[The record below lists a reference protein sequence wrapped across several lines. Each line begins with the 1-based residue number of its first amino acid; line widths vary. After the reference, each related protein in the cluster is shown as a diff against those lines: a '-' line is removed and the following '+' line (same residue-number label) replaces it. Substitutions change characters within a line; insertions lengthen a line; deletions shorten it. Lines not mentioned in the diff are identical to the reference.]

1 MEMQINV
8 NTKIIYM
15 DSAVPV
21 MRAIENVKR
30 DIRKVCCDSD
40 EKGCDIVLIMENMQA
55 EQFEIKCDNNM
66 LVIYASDTLGFVYG
80 LYHISRDI
88 LGVLPFW
95 FWNDQVFIKKK
106 GCRISGEYAYTSKP
120 YAVKYRGW
128 FVNDEVLIHKWYV
141 DRKKDMPWEM
151 VFEALLRCGGNLVI
165 PGTDKNSHIYRDLAA
180 DMGLRITHH
189 HAEPL
194 GAPMFARR
202 YPELTPSYDEYP
214 EKFHELWKEG
224 IDEQKKLD
232 VIWNLGF
239 RGQGDCPFWDNDP
252 RYQTSESRG
261 ELMGKLIG
269 LQRDYTEFIIGLQT
283 KQRRRKPMRKRTN
296 KLLAVLLT
304 GAMAMSMGA
313 CGNGGASTDNTQKK
327 GSDDQV
333 TIKITWW
340 GGDARHEATQKVL
353 DLYTESHPNVKFE
366 AIPAGWDGY
375 FEKLSTQAAS
385 GSMPDIV
392 QMDYL
397 YISTYA
403 KNNSLADLSEYV
415 DSGVID
421 TSTIDKNIMKT
432 GDSNGKTVGI
442 PLSTTALAVTYNPT
456 VIEQAGA
463 EVPSDDWTWDDYIT
477 LNEKVAKSTGKP
489 SALAATAGIFGD
501 VNIFNYWVRSQ
512 GESLFNEDGTALG
525 YDDDKI
531 TSDFFDMW
539 KKMADD
545 NVAPDAD
552 EQTQIASLGKEG
564 LPIVTDEAATDIEWN
579 AFPTTVSS
587 ANPNL
592 KLAVMPNAKDSGLW
606 LKPGM
611 FFSVSET
618 SKVKEE
624 CAKFINWFV
633 NSNEANEILL
643 GERGTPVSSDVRDNL
658 IERDKLSEQQKEA
671 FEYTDKV
678 SAVVGETPAA
688 DPSGIAE
695 VNEAFASA
703 GNSVLYGQL
712 TSKEAAKQF
721 REKANAILERNNAQ

>member
-1 MEMQINV
+1 M
-8 NTKIIYM
+8 K
-15 DSAVPV
+15 
-21 MRAIENVKR
+21 
-30 DIRKVCCDSD
+30 
-40 EKGCDIVLIMENMQA
+40 
-55 EQFEIKCDNNM
+55 
-66 LVIYASDTLGFVYG
+66 
-80 LYHISRDI
+80 
-88 LGVLPFW
+88 
-95 FWNDQVFIKKK
+95 
-106 GCRISGEYAYTSKP
+106 
-120 YAVKYRGW
+120 
-128 FVNDEVLIHKWYV
+128 
-141 DRKKDMPWEM
+141 
-151 VFEALLRCGGNLVI
+151 
-165 PGTDKNSHIYRDLAA
+165 
-180 DMGLRITHH
+180 
-189 HAEPL
+189 
-194 GAPMFARR
+194 
-202 YPELTPSYDEYP
+202 
-214 EKFHELWKEG
+214 
-224 IDEQKKLD
+224 
-232 VIWNLGF
+232 
-239 RGQGDCPFWDNDP
+239 
-252 RYQTSESRG
+252 
-261 ELMGKLIG
+261 
-269 LQRDYTEFIIGLQT
+269 
-283 KQRRRKPMRKRTN
+283 KRT
-296 KLLAVLLT
+296 KRIAAALLT
-304 GAMAMSMGA
+304 GAMVLSMAA
-313 CGNGGASTDNTQKK
+313 CGNSSSSSDDTSAKSG
-327 GSDDQV
+327 DDQV

-421 TSTIDKNIMKT
+421 TSKIDENIMKT
-432 GDSNGKTVGI
+432 GNSNDKLVGI

-463 EVPSDDWTWDDYIT
+463 EVPSDDWTWDDYIA
-477 LNEKVAKSTGKP
+477 LNKKVSESTGKP

-512 GESLFNEDGTALG
+512 GETLFNEDGTALG
-525 YDDDKI
+525 FDDDKI

-539 KKMADD
+539 KEMSDD

-587 ANPNL
+587 VNPNL
-592 KLAVMPNAKDSGLW
+592 KLAVMPDAKDSGLW

-633 NSNEANEILL
+633 NSSEANEILL
-643 GERGTPVSSDVRDNL
+643 GERGTPVSSEVRENL
-658 IERDKLSEQQKEA
+658 ISSGKLSEQQKEA
-671 FEYTDKV
+671 FDYTDKIT
-678 SAVVGETPAA
+678 AVVGETPAA

-712 TSKEAAKQF
+712 TSKEAAEQF
-721 REKANAILERNNAQ
+721 REKANEILERNNAQ

>member
-269 LQRDYTEFIIGLQT
+269 LQRDYVQNEIPDAQYC
-283 KQRRRKPMRKRTN
+283 TN
-296 KLLAVLLT
+296 LYGETMELYRDGYLKLP
-304 GAMAMSMGA
+304 
-313 CGNGGASTDNTQKK
+313 
-327 GSDDQV
+327 DDV
-333 TIKITWW
+333 IKIWADNGFGKMVTRRQ
-340 GGDARHEATQKVL
+340 GNHNPR
-353 DLYTESHPNVKFE
+353 
-366 AIPAGWDGY
+366 IPALPKENNTGRHGIYYHVSFYD
-375 FEKLSTQAAS
+375 LQAANHITMLPNKPKLVHS
-385 GSMPDIV
+385 ELKSMPDIV

>member
-269 LQRDYTEFIIGLQT
+269 LQRDYVQNEIPDAQYCTNLYGETMELYRDGYLKLPDDVIKIWADNGFGKMVTRRQGNHNPRIPALPKENNTGRHGIYYHVSFYDLQAANHITMLPNKPKLVHSELKKVLEHHVKDYWIINCSNVKPHVYYLDFIANMWRDGDVDIDKHLKGYIASYYGEDHITEIAECFRQYWQHALKYGEHEDDHAGEQFANHVARMLISQFMKDKSQRAEDLLWACDDKTLEGQVEWYKKLCARTMLETVDTLIHENYEKQLLLKDTKYKMLRAQINPHFLYNTLNVIHWMIRAKRNEEAGRMIVELGDILHYSFSQTPYAIISDEIKMVKSYIKIQQSRYQDRIKFEIFTEGALDKYIMPRMILQPLVENAISYGAEVSLDICTITVSVRENADAIVMEVIDDGVGMSEEELEAVRSYTFKPKGHGIGL
-283 KQRRRKPMRKRTN
+283 KNISERLKMDDENSIFYIDSVSGKGTN
-296 KLLAVLLT
+296 
-304 GAMAMSMGA
+304 
-313 CGNGGASTDNTQKK
+313 
-327 GSDDQV
+327 V
-333 TIKITWW
+333 TIKLHKRAK
-340 GGDARHEATQKVL
+340 GDQ
-353 DLYTESHPNVKFE
+353 
-366 AIPAGWDGY
+366 
-375 FEKLSTQAAS
+375 
-385 GSMPDIV
+385 
-392 QMDYL
+392 
-397 YISTYA
+397 
-403 KNNSLADLSEYV
+403 
-415 DSGVID
+415 
-421 TSTIDKNIMKT
+421 
-432 GDSNGKTVGI
+432 
-442 PLSTTALAVTYNPT
+442 
-456 VIEQAGA
+456 
-463 EVPSDDWTWDDYIT
+463 
-477 LNEKVAKSTGKP
+477 
-489 SALAATAGIFGD
+489 D
-501 VNIFNYWVRSQ
+501 V
-512 GESLFNEDGTALG
+512 
-525 YDDDKI
+525 
-531 TSDFFDMW
+531 
-539 KKMADD
+539 
-545 NVAPDAD
+545 
-552 EQTQIASLGKEG
+552 
-564 LPIVTDEAATDIEWN
+564 
-579 AFPTTVSS
+579 
-587 ANPNL
+587 
-592 KLAVMPNAKDSGLW
+592 
-606 LKPGM
+606 
-611 FFSVSET
+611 
-618 SKVKEE
+618 
-624 CAKFINWFV
+624 
-633 NSNEANEILL
+633 
-643 GERGTPVSSDVRDNL
+643 
-658 IERDKLSEQQKEA
+658 
-671 FEYTDKV
+671 
-678 SAVVGETPAA
+678 
-688 DPSGIAE
+688 
-695 VNEAFASA
+695 
-703 GNSVLYGQL
+703 
-712 TSKEAAKQF
+712 
-721 REKANAILERNNAQ
+721 

>member
-269 LQRDYTEFIIGLQT
+269 LQRDYVQNEIPDAQYC
-283 KQRRRKPMRKRTN
+283 TN
-296 KLLAVLLT
+296 LYGETMELYRDGYLKLP
-304 GAMAMSMGA
+304 
-313 CGNGGASTDNTQKK
+313 
-327 GSDDQV
+327 DDV
-333 TIKITWW
+333 IKIWADNGFGKMVTRRQ
-340 GGDARHEATQKVL
+340 GNHNPR
-353 DLYTESHPNVKFE
+353 
-366 AIPAGWDGY
+366 IPALPKENNTGIGY
-375 FEKLSTQAAS
+375 
-385 GSMPDIV
+385 
-392 QMDYL
+392 
-397 YISTYA
+397 
-403 KNNSLADLSEYV
+403 
-415 DSGVID
+415 
-421 TSTIDKNIMKT
+421 
-432 GDSNGKTVGI
+432 
-442 PLSTTALAVTYNPT
+442 
-456 VIEQAGA
+456 
-463 EVPSDDWTWDDYIT
+463 
-477 LNEKVAKSTGKP
+477 
-489 SALAATAGIFGD
+489 
-501 VNIFNYWVRSQ
+501 
-512 GESLFNEDGTALG
+512 
-525 YDDDKI
+525 
-531 TSDFFDMW
+531 
-539 KKMADD
+539 
-545 NVAPDAD
+545 
-552 EQTQIASLGKEG
+552 KEG
-564 LPIVTDEAATDIEWN
+564 LPVVVNPGILDPKKFIKTVLEVRLPNPFMPDTPQRIATDTSQKLAIRFGETIKAYMASDELEASDLKLIPLVFAGWLRYLMAVDDNGN
-579 AFPTTVSS
+579 AFEP
-587 ANPNL
+587 
-592 KLAVMPNAKDSGLW
+592 
-606 LKPGM
+606 
-611 FFSVSET
+611 
-618 SKVKEE
+618 
-624 CAKFINWFV
+624 
-633 NSNEANEILL
+633 
-643 GERGTPVSSDVRDNL
+643 SSDPMLAELTPYLKDIKWNDEQAEKKILPILAKSEIFGVNLAEAGLLCRVVKYFKELIAGVGAVRTTL
-658 IERDKLSEQQKEA
+658 HK
-671 FEYTDKV
+671 YV
-678 SAVVGETPAA
+678 S
-688 DPSGIAE
+688 
-695 VNEAFASA
+695 
-703 GNSVLYGQL
+703 
-712 TSKEAAKQF
+712 
-721 REKANAILERNNAQ
+721 NN

>member
-1 MEMQINV
+1 
-8 NTKIIYM
+8 
-15 DSAVPV
+15 
-21 MRAIENVKR
+21 
-30 DIRKVCCDSD
+30 
-40 EKGCDIVLIMENMQA
+40 
-55 EQFEIKCDNNM
+55 
-66 LVIYASDTLGFVYG
+66 
-80 LYHISRDI
+80 
-88 LGVLPFW
+88 
-95 FWNDQVFIKKK
+95 
-106 GCRISGEYAYTSKP
+106 
-120 YAVKYRGW
+120 
-128 FVNDEVLIHKWYV
+128 
-141 DRKKDMPWEM
+141 
-151 VFEALLRCGGNLVI
+151 
-165 PGTDKNSHIYRDLAA
+165 
-180 DMGLRITHH
+180 
-189 HAEPL
+189 
-194 GAPMFARR
+194 
-202 YPELTPSYDEYP
+202 
-214 EKFHELWKEG
+214 
-224 IDEQKKLD
+224 
-232 VIWNLGF
+232 
-239 RGQGDCPFWDNDP
+239 
-252 RYQTSESRG
+252 
-261 ELMGKLIG
+261 
-269 LQRDYTEFIIGLQT
+269 
-283 KQRRRKPMRKRTN
+283 
-296 KLLAVLLT
+296 
-304 GAMAMSMGA
+304 
-313 CGNGGASTDNTQKK
+313 
-327 GSDDQV
+327 
-333 TIKITWW
+333 
-340 GGDARHEATQKVL
+340 
-353 DLYTESHPNVKFE
+353 
-366 AIPAGWDGY
+366 
-375 FEKLSTQAAS
+375 
-385 GSMPDIV
+385 
-392 QMDYL
+392 MDYL

-463 EVPSDDWTWDDYIT
+463 EVPSDDWTWDDYVEI
-477 LNEKVAKSTGKP
+477 AKQLTDADNGVYGT
-489 SALAATAGIFGD
+489 ALQLD

>member
-1 MEMQINV
+1 MN
-8 NTKIIYM
+8 KITRRL
-15 DSAVPV
+15 AALGLA
-21 MRAIENVKR
+21 AI
-30 DIRKVCCDSD
+30 
-40 EKGCDIVLIMENMQA
+40 
-55 EQFEIKCDNNM
+55 
-66 LVIYASDTLGFVYG
+66 
-80 LYHISRDI
+80 
-88 LGVLPFW
+88 
-95 FWNDQVFIKKK
+95 
-106 GCRISGEYAYTSKP
+106 
-120 YAVKYRGW
+120 
-128 FVNDEVLIHKWYV
+128 
-141 DRKKDMPWEM
+141 M
-151 VFEALLRCGGNLVI
+151 VGSLAACGGNSSD
-165 PGTDKNSHIYRDLAA
+165 TQTAA
-180 DMGLRITHH
+180 G
-189 HAEPL
+189 
-194 GAPMFARR
+194 
-202 YPELTPSYDEYP
+202 
-214 EKFHELWKEG
+214 
-224 IDEQKKLD
+224 
-232 VIWNLGF
+232 
-239 RGQGDCPFWDNDP
+239 GDN
-252 RYQTSESRG
+252 
-261 ELMGKLIG
+261 
-269 LQRDYTEFIIGLQT
+269 
-283 KQRRRKPMRKRTN
+283 
-296 KLLAVLLT
+296 
-304 GAMAMSMGA
+304 
-313 CGNGGASTDNTQKK
+313 
-327 GSDDQV
+327 V
-333 TIKITWW
+333 TIKFTWW
-340 GGDARHEATQKVL
+340 GNQTRHDYTQKIL
-353 DLYTESHPNVKFE
+353 DKYTELHPNVKFE

-375 FEKLSTQAAS
+375 FDKLSTQAAS

-397 YISTYA
+397 YLTTYA
-403 KNNSLADLSEYV
+403 NNNSIADLQPYV
-415 DSGVID
+415 DDG
-421 TSTIDKNIMKT
+421 TIDVSQIADNVVDAGKVDKKLAGIVGGT
-432 GDSNGKTVGI
+432 GTVAIG
-442 PLSTTALAVTYNPT
+442 YNPE
-456 VIEQAGA
+456 VFKEAGIEEPNQDGSA
-463 EVPSDDWTWDDYIT
+463 WTWDEFVETAKTIK
-477 LNEKVAKSTGKP
+477 EKTGKY
-489 SALAATAGIFGD
+489 GICSGVAD
-501 VNIFNYWVRSQ
+501 DTNIFNYWVRSQ

>member
-269 LQRDYTEFIIGLQT
+269 LQRDYVQNEIPDAQYCTNLYGETTLSREFRTMLETVDTLIHENYEKQLLLKDTKYKMLRAQINPHFLYNTLNVIHWMIRAKRNEEAGRMIVELGDILHYSFSQTPYAII
-283 KQRRRKPMRKRTN
+283 
-296 KLLAVLLT
+296 
-304 GAMAMSMGA
+304 
-313 CGNGGASTDNTQKK
+313 
-327 GSDDQV
+327 SDEIKMV
-333 TIKITWW
+333 KSYIKIQQSRYQ
-340 GGDARHEATQKVL
+340 DRI
-353 DLYTESHPNVKFE
+353 KFE
-366 AIPAGWDGY
+366 IFTEGALDKYI
-375 FEKLSTQAAS
+375 
-385 GSMPDIV
+385 MPRMIL
-392 QMDYL
+392 Q
-397 YISTYA
+397 
-403 KNNSLADLSEYV
+403 
-415 DSGVID
+415 
-421 TSTIDKNIMKT
+421 
-432 GDSNGKTVGI
+432 
-442 PLSTTALAVTYNPT
+442 PLV
-456 VIEQAGA
+456 E
-463 EVPSDDWTWDDYIT
+463 
-477 LNEKVAKSTGKP
+477 
-489 SALAATAGIFGD
+489 
-501 VNIFNYWVRSQ
+501 
-512 GESLFNEDGTALG
+512 
-525 YDDDKI
+525 
-531 TSDFFDMW
+531 
-539 KKMADD
+539 
-545 NVAPDAD
+545 
-552 EQTQIASLGKEG
+552 
-564 LPIVTDEAATDIEWN
+564 
-579 AFPTTVSS
+579 
-587 ANPNL
+587 
-592 KLAVMPNAKDSGLW
+592 
-606 LKPGM
+606 
-611 FFSVSET
+611 
-618 SKVKEE
+618 
-624 CAKFINWFV
+624 
-633 NSNEANEILL
+633 
-643 GERGTPVSSDVRDNL
+643 
-658 IERDKLSEQQKEA
+658 
-671 FEYTDKV
+671 
-678 SAVVGETPAA
+678 
-688 DPSGIAE
+688 
-695 VNEAFASA
+695 
-703 GNSVLYGQL
+703 
-712 TSKEAAKQF
+712 
-721 REKANAILERNNAQ
+721 NAISYGAGLLCRVVKYFKELIAGVGAVRTTLHKYVSNN

>member
-232 VIWNLGF
+232 VI
-239 RGQGDCPFWDNDP
+239 
-252 RYQTSESRG
+252 S
-261 ELMGKLIG
+261 
-269 LQRDYTEFIIGLQT
+269 
-283 KQRRRKPMRKRTN
+283 
-296 KLLAVLLT
+296 
-304 GAMAMSMGA
+304 
-313 CGNGGASTDNTQKK
+313 
-327 GSDDQV
+327 
-333 TIKITWW
+333 KI
-340 GGDARHEATQKVL
+340 
-353 DLYTESHPNVKFE
+353 
-366 AIPAGWDGY
+366 
-375 FEKLSTQAAS
+375 
-385 GSMPDIV
+385 PDIRV
-392 QMDYL
+392 
-397 YISTYA
+397 
-403 KNNSLADLSEYV
+403 K
-415 DSGVID
+415 GRID
-421 TSTIDKNIMKT
+421 
-432 GDSNGKTVGI
+432 G
-442 PLSTTALAVTYNPT
+442 
-456 VIEQAGA
+456 QAH
-463 EVPSDDWTWDDYIT
+463 W
-477 LNEKVAKSTGKP
+477 
-489 SALAATAGIFGD
+489 
-501 VNIFNYWVRSQ
+501 
-512 GESLFNEDGTALG
+512 
-525 YDDDKI
+525 
-531 TSDFFDMW
+531 
-539 KKMADD
+539 
-545 NVAPDAD
+545 
-552 EQTQIASLGKEG
+552 
-564 LPIVTDEAATDIEWN
+564 
-579 AFPTTVSS
+579 
-587 ANPNL
+587 
-592 KLAVMPNAKDSGLW
+592 
-606 LKPGM
+606 
-611 FFSVSET
+611 T
-618 SKVKEE
+618 SKRLCPK
-624 CAKFINWFV
+624 
-633 NSNEANEILL
+633 
-643 GERGTPVSSDVRDNL
+643 
-658 IERDKLSEQQKEA
+658 
-671 FEYTDKV
+671 
-678 SAVVGETPAA
+678 
-688 DPSGIAE
+688 
-695 VNEAFASA
+695 
-703 GNSVLYGQL
+703 
-712 TSKEAAKQF
+712 
-721 REKANAILERNNAQ
+721 

>member
-1 MEMQINV
+1 
-8 NTKIIYM
+8 
-15 DSAVPV
+15 
-21 MRAIENVKR
+21 
-30 DIRKVCCDSD
+30 
-40 EKGCDIVLIMENMQA
+40 
-55 EQFEIKCDNNM
+55 
-66 LVIYASDTLGFVYG
+66 
-80 LYHISRDI
+80 
-88 LGVLPFW
+88 
-95 FWNDQVFIKKK
+95 
-106 GCRISGEYAYTSKP
+106 
-120 YAVKYRGW
+120 
-128 FVNDEVLIHKWYV
+128 
-141 DRKKDMPWEM
+141 
-151 VFEALLRCGGNLVI
+151 
-165 PGTDKNSHIYRDLAA
+165 
-180 DMGLRITHH
+180 
-189 HAEPL
+189 
-194 GAPMFARR
+194 
-202 YPELTPSYDEYP
+202 
-214 EKFHELWKEG
+214 
-224 IDEQKKLD
+224 
-232 VIWNLGF
+232 
-239 RGQGDCPFWDNDP
+239 
-252 RYQTSESRG
+252 
-261 ELMGKLIG
+261 
-269 LQRDYTEFIIGLQT
+269 
-283 KQRRRKPMRKRTN
+283 
-296 KLLAVLLT
+296 
-304 GAMAMSMGA
+304 
-313 CGNGGASTDNTQKK
+313 
-327 GSDDQV
+327 
-333 TIKITWW
+333 
-340 GGDARHEATQKVL
+340 
-353 DLYTESHPNVKFE
+353 
-366 AIPAGWDGY
+366 
-375 FEKLSTQAAS
+375 
-385 GSMPDIV
+385 MPDIV

-592 KLAVMPNAKDSGLW
+592 KLAVMPNAKDSGLG

>member
-1 MEMQINV
+1 
-8 NTKIIYM
+8 
-15 DSAVPV
+15 
-21 MRAIENVKR
+21 
-30 DIRKVCCDSD
+30 
-40 EKGCDIVLIMENMQA
+40 
-55 EQFEIKCDNNM
+55 
-66 LVIYASDTLGFVYG
+66 
-80 LYHISRDI
+80 
-88 LGVLPFW
+88 
-95 FWNDQVFIKKK
+95 
-106 GCRISGEYAYTSKP
+106 
-120 YAVKYRGW
+120 
-128 FVNDEVLIHKWYV
+128 
-141 DRKKDMPWEM
+141 
-151 VFEALLRCGGNLVI
+151 
-165 PGTDKNSHIYRDLAA
+165 
-180 DMGLRITHH
+180 
-189 HAEPL
+189 
-194 GAPMFARR
+194 
-202 YPELTPSYDEYP
+202 
-214 EKFHELWKEG
+214 
-224 IDEQKKLD
+224 
-232 VIWNLGF
+232 
-239 RGQGDCPFWDNDP
+239 
-252 RYQTSESRG
+252 
-261 ELMGKLIG
+261 
-269 LQRDYTEFIIGLQT
+269 
-283 KQRRRKPMRKRTN
+283 MRKRTN

-442 PLSTTALAVTYNPT
+442 PLSTT
-456 VIEQAGA
+456 
-463 EVPSDDWTWDDYIT
+463 
-477 LNEKVAKSTGKP
+477 
-489 SALAATAGIFGD
+489 ALAATAGIFGD

>member
-269 LQRDYTEFIIGLQT
+269 LQRDYVQNEIPDAQYC
-283 KQRRRKPMRKRTN
+283 TN
-296 KLLAVLLT
+296 LYGETMELYRDGYLKLP
-304 GAMAMSMGA
+304 
-313 CGNGGASTDNTQKK
+313 
-327 GSDDQV
+327 DDV
-333 TIKITWW
+333 IKIWADNGFGKMVTRRQ
-340 GGDARHEATQKVL
+340 GNHNPR
-353 DLYTESHPNVKFE
+353 
-366 AIPAGWDGY
+366 IPALPKENNTGRHGIYYHVSFYD
-375 FEKLSTQAAS
+375 LQAANHWR
-385 GSMPDIV
+385 
-392 QMDYL
+392 YR
-397 YISTYA
+397 T
-403 KNNSLADLSEYV
+403 
-415 DSGVID
+415 
-421 TSTIDKNIMKT
+421 
-432 GDSNGKTVGI
+432 
-442 PLSTTALAVTYNPT
+442 
-456 VIEQAGA
+456 
-463 EVPSDDWTWDDYIT
+463 
-477 LNEKVAKSTGKP
+477 
-489 SALAATAGIFGD
+489 
-501 VNIFNYWVRSQ
+501 
-512 GESLFNEDGTALG
+512 
-525 YDDDKI
+525 
-531 TSDFFDMW
+531 
-539 KKMADD
+539 
-545 NVAPDAD
+545 
-552 EQTQIASLGKEG
+552 
-564 LPIVTDEAATDIEWN
+564 
-579 AFPTTVSS
+579 
-587 ANPNL
+587 
-592 KLAVMPNAKDSGLW
+592 
-606 LKPGM
+606 
-611 FFSVSET
+611 
-618 SKVKEE
+618 
-624 CAKFINWFV
+624 
-633 NSNEANEILL
+633 
-643 GERGTPVSSDVRDNL
+643 
-658 IERDKLSEQQKEA
+658 
-671 FEYTDKV
+671 
-678 SAVVGETPAA
+678 
-688 DPSGIAE
+688 
-695 VNEAFASA
+695 
-703 GNSVLYGQL
+703 
-712 TSKEAAKQF
+712 
-721 REKANAILERNNAQ
+721 

>member
-269 LQRDYTEFIIGLQT
+269 LQRDYVQNEIPDAQYC
-283 KQRRRKPMRKRTN
+283 TN
-296 KLLAVLLT
+296 LYGETMELYRDGYLKLP
-304 GAMAMSMGA
+304 
-313 CGNGGASTDNTQKK
+313 
-327 GSDDQV
+327 DDV
-333 TIKITWW
+333 IKIWADNGFGKMVTRRQGNHNPRIPALPKENNTGRHGIYYHVSFYDLQAANHITMLPNKPKLVHSELKKVLEHHVKDYWIINCSNVKPHVYYLDFIANMW
-340 GGDARHEATQKVL
+340 RDGDVDIDKHLKGYIASYYGEDHITEIAECFRQYWQHALKYGEHEDDHAGEQFANHVARMLISQFMKDKSQRAEDLLWACDDKTLEGQVEWYKKLCAKGKESYEQLLCCYEKLDARLIDHERIL
-353 DLYTESHPNVKFE
+353 FE
-366 AIPAGWDGY
+366 D
-375 FEKLSTQAAS
+375 
-385 GSMPDIV
+385 
-392 QMDYL
+392 
-397 YISTYA
+397 
-403 KNNSLADLSEYV
+403 SL
-415 DSGVID
+415 
-421 TSTIDKNIMKT
+421 
-432 GDSNGKTVGI
+432 
-442 PLSTTALAVTYNPT
+442 
-456 VIEQAGA
+456 
-463 EVPSDDWTWDDYIT
+463 
-477 LNEKVAKSTGKP
+477 
-489 SALAATAGIFGD
+489 
-501 VNIFNYWVRSQ
+501 
-512 GESLFNEDGTALG
+512 
-525 YDDDKI
+525 
-531 TSDFFDMW
+531 
-539 KKMADD
+539 
-545 NVAPDAD
+545 
-552 EQTQIASLGKEG
+552 
-564 LPIVTDEAATDIEWN
+564 
-579 AFPTTVSS
+579 
-587 ANPNL
+587 
-592 KLAVMPNAKDSGLW
+592 
-606 LKPGM
+606 
-611 FFSVSET
+611 
-618 SKVKEE
+618 
-624 CAKFINWFV
+624 
-633 NSNEANEILL
+633 
-643 GERGTPVSSDVRDNL
+643 
-658 IERDKLSEQQKEA
+658 
-671 FEYTDKV
+671 
-678 SAVVGETPAA
+678 
-688 DPSGIAE
+688 
-695 VNEAFASA
+695 
-703 GNSVLYGQL
+703 
-712 TSKEAAKQF
+712 
-721 REKANAILERNNAQ
+721 